1 MMNTG
6 IRGVSRW
13 AVAVGLVLVLGPQ
26 SWAHAQIGRKISVK
40 DYPSMKEGSPGLVL
54 IEVSDF
60 QCPYCGQSAR
70 ELLPQVDKD
79 FVQTGKVEL
88 IFLDL
93 PLQMHPQAL
102 QAAEAAACAGDQ
114 KKFWEM
120 HHLLFTHQHDL
131 ASAQLPGYAETL
143 GLDVPDFQK
152 CLSSARHGAEIR
164 SSVRVAH
171 SLDISGTPAYVLARR
186 IPGGD
191 KVQVLEI
198 IHGLPPYEEL
208 GKKLNALLASK

>member
-1 MMNTG
+1 MSIG
-6 IRGVSRW
+6 IRGISRW
-13 AVAVGLVLVLGPQ
+13 VLAVGLFLGPQ
-26 SWAHAQIGRKISVK
+26 TWAQAQIGRKIAVG
-40 DYPSMKEGSPGLVL
+40 DYPSKKEGSPGLVL

-70 ELLPQVDKD
+70 EVLPKVDEK
-79 FVQTGKVEL
+79 FVHTGKVEL

-120 HHLLFTHQHDL
+120 HDLLYAHQHDL
-131 ASAQLPGYAETL
+131 APAQLPGYAETL
-143 GLDVPDFQK
+143 GLDVPAFQK
-152 CLSSARHGAEIR
+152 CLSSGRHVPGIR
-164 SSVRVAH
+164 SNVRVAH
-171 SLDISGTPAYVLARR
+171 SLDISGTPAYLLARR

-191 KVQVLEI
+191 KVQVVDI

-208 GKKLNALLASK
+208 EKKLDALLASK